1 MLSRNTNIIIWAIL
15 LDILSVIAAVLVAI
29 WIRLNLPFGLELYY
43 EPGLTLVLAVAVITY
58 PLTYLF
64 FSLYDPDRAFTAAD
78 EYQRLTIANVL
89 AALALAGFVYF
100 TQRNISRLF
109 LVYFYGFEFALVIG
123 WRITFRNFTYGTAN
137 GKGGSRRVL
146 LIGGGDAAQ
155 QALSRLDELSWAGIT
170 LVGYLTDEELIP
182 ADSESIRHLGHLNQ
196 APGIIEEI
204 DITDVLIALPAE
216 SYERVQQLVGELIDK
231 PCSLWVVPDYVSL
244 LMYGSRVE
252 NLGGVSMISL
262 KTPTL
267 TGYQRMIKRVFDLLV
282 ASLTSLISLPLVILI
297 AIAIKLDSPGP
308 VIFKQKRAGEN
319 GKVFEMYKFRSME
332 ADAEGKFS
340 DVIQHDDEGNVIHK
354 TPDDPRITRVGHFI
368 RRTSIDE
375 LPQVINVLKGDM
387 SLVGPRPEIP
397 VLVSNYNPW
406 QQKRFAVPQGI
417 TGWWQINGRSEKL
430 LHLHTEDDL
439 YYIQNYSIW
448 LDIQIL
454 FRTIPIV
461 LQRKG
466 AY

>member
-1 MLSRNTNIIIWAIL
+1 MLSRNTNLIIWAIL
-15 LDILSVIAAVLVAI
+15 LDVLSVTAAVLVAI
-29 WIRLNLPFGLELYY
+29 WIRLNLPFGLELHY
-43 EPGLTLVLAVAVITY
+43 EPGLTLVLAVAAIIY

-64 FSLYDPDRAFTAAD
+64 FSLYDPDRAFQAAD
-78 EYQRLTIANVL
+78 EYQRLTIANIL

-100 TQRNISRLF
+100 TQRSISRLF

-123 WRITFRNFTYGTAN
+123 WRILFRTSTYGAAN
-137 GKGGSRRVL
+137 GKVGSRRVL

-182 ADSESIRHLGHLNQ
+182 GESESIRHLGHLNQ
-196 APGIIEEI
+196 APVIIEEF
-204 DITDVLIALPAE
+204 DITDILIALPAE

-231 PCSLWVVPDYVSL
+231 PSNLWVVPDYVSL

-252 NLGGVSMISL
+252 NLGSVSMISL

-267 TGYQRMIKRVFDLLV
+267 TGYQRVIKRVFDLLV
-282 ASLTSLISLPLVILI
+282 ASLTFLISLPLFILI
-297 AIAIKLDSPGP
+297 AVAIKLDSPGP

-319 GKVFEMYKFRSME
+319 GKVFEMYKFRSMQ

-340 DVIQHDDEGNVIHK
+340 EVIQHDDEGNLIHK
-354 TPDDPRITRVGHFI
+354 TQDDPRITRVGHII
-368 RRTSIDE
+368 RRTSLDE
-375 LPQVINVLKGDM
+375 LPQIINVLKGDM

-397 VLVSNYNPW
+397 VLVSNYDLW

-417 TGWWQINGRSEKL
+417 TGWWQINGRSDKL

-439 YYIQNYSIW
+439 YYIQNYSLW

-454 FRTIPIV
+454 FRTIPV
-461 LQRKG
+461 VMQRKG
-466 AY
+466 AF

>member
-1 MLSRNTNIIIWAIL
+1 MLSRNTNLIIWAIL
-15 LDILSVIAAVLVAI
+15 LDILCVIAAVLVAI

-43 EPGLTLVLAVAVITY
+43 EPGLTLVLTVAVITY

-78 EYQRLTIANVL
+78 EYQRLTIANIL

-109 LVYFYGFEFALVIG
+109 LVYFYVFEFALVIG
-123 WRITFRNFTYGTAN
+123 WRFLFRTLAYGAAN
-137 GKGGSRRVL
+137 GRSGSRRVL

-155 QALSRLDELSWAGIT
+155 QALSRLEELSWAGIT
-170 LVGYLTDEELIP
+170 LVGYLTDEQLIP
-182 ADSESIRHLGHLNQ
+182 AQSDSIRHLGHLNQ
-196 APGIIEEI
+196 APGVIEEY

-231 PCSLWVVPDYVSL
+231 PSNLWIIPDYVSL

-252 NLGGVSMISL
+252 NLGSVSMISL

-267 TGYQRMIKRVFDLLV
+267 TGYQRMIKRVFDLVV
-282 ASLTSLISLPLVILI
+282 ASLTFLISLPLFFLI
-297 AIAIKLDSPGP
+297 AAAIKLDSPGP

-319 GKVFEMYKFRSME
+319 GKVFEMYKFRSMQ
-332 ADAEGKFS
+332 ADAEGKFAE
-340 DVIQHDDEGNVIHK
+340 VVKHDEEGNLIHK
-354 TPDDPRITRVGHFI
+354 IPDDPRITRVGHII
-368 RRTSIDE
+368 RRTSLDE
-375 LPQVINVLKGDM
+375 LPQIINVLKGDM

-397 VLVSNYNPW
+397 VLVSSYNLW

-417 TGWWQINGRSEKL
+417 TGWWQVNGRSDKL

-439 YYIQNYSIW
+439 YYIQNYSLW

-454 FRTIPIV
+454 FKTIPVV

-466 AY
+466 AF